1 MNQTP
6 EIIFKVTPSEAANII
21 DGTQAFLF
29 TTYSK
34 CYEEEEKETIAY
46 LFSYNRGV
54 FGKCLLGK
62 QRRALAT
69 SRRSLDVQGAGV
81 LLQGLGRNIEGYV
94 WDIKEFS
101 VLKKSLKLADLK
113 IKDISGE
120 WQYL

>member
-1 MNQTP
+1 MDQTP
-6 EIIFKVTPSEAANII
+6 EIIFEVTLSEAENIVK
-21 DGTQAFLF
+21 GTQKFLF

-34 CYEEEEKETIAY
+34 CYEEGVQETTAY
-46 LFSYNRGV
+46 LFSHYRGV
-54 FGKCLLGK
+54 FGKCILNK

-69 SRRSLDVQGAGV
+69 SRRSLEVQGAGV
-81 LLQGLGRNIEGYV
+81 LLQGFGEIAGYV

-101 VLKKSLKLADLK
+101 AFKKPLKLSDLK